1 MTKQELE
8 VLNGLFSKKANLES
22 RLNEINFPTDANY
35 RIKSVEIEIEYYT
48 RNGAV
53 RPILKKLPMTNQE
66 VKHYFNRERN
76 KIMLDL
82 FDVNHQIEKVKI
94 TK

>member
-8 VLNGLFSKKANLES
+8 TLNGLFNKKSTLES
-22 RLNEINFPTDANY
+22 RLNEVTFPVDANY
-35 RIKSVEIEIEYYT
+35 RIKNVEVEVEYYT

-66 VKHYFNRERN
+66 VRHYLNRERN
-76 KIMLDL
+76 KIMLELLDI
-82 FDVNHQIEKVKI
+82 NHQIDKVKI

>member
-22 RLNEINFPTDANY
+22 RLNEINFPTDASY
-35 RIKSVEIEIEYYT
+35 RIKSVEIEIEYYN